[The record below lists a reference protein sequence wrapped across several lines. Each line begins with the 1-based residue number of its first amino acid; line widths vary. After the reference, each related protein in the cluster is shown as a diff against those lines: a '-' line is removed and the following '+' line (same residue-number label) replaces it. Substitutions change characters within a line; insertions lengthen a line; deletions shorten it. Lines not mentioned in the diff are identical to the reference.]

1 MARHYDEENENI
13 GEREKKDLSPK
24 ASEAFEQENENI
36 EQLRGFS
43 RIKLDQE

>member
-24 ASEAFEQENENI
+24 ASEAFEQENI